1 MKLKKIIYLKILI
14 FNNPKILK
22 RFRKE
27 VERKKIEL
35 SQLQE
40 TLFLIKNLKDGNDF
54 SMKIIN
60 MKNYVWK
67 NGKKCLL

>member
-35 SQLQE
+35 SQPQE

-60 MKNYVWK
+60 MKNYV
-67 NGKKCLL
+67 

>member
-40 TLFLIKNLKDGNDF
+40 KLYLIKNLKDGNDF

-60 MKNYVWK
+60 MKNYV
-67 NGKKCLL
+67 

>member
-40 TLFLIKNLKDGNDF
+40 TLFLIKNLNDGNDF

-60 MKNYVWK
+60 MKNYV
-67 NGKKCLL
+67 

>member
-40 TLFLIKNLKDGNDF
+40 ILFLIKNLKDSNDF

-60 MKNYVWK
+60 MKNYV
-67 NGKKCLL
+67 